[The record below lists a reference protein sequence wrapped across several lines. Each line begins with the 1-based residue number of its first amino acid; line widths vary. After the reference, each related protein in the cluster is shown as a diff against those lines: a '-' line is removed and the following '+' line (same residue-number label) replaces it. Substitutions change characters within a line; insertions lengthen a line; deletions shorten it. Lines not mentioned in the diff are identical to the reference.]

1 MSKKIKTDKEL
12 EKYVEERTSLFTKLS
27 TKDYHEKTLKSF
39 EEVGLP
45 NPFDIVREFIK
56 EKGLKL
62 YGGQALHEHLAKKGK
77 PIYEDYEFPDYDVFS
92 PDAWNHSKELCD
104 RLYKMGFYFVETKA
118 SIVNDQKHQTYKVSV
133 DLIYV
138 LDLTQIGCP
147 PDAIKGNNCD
157 ECGRS
162 LDNKCFSFFNN
173 IPALDILTDDKTEY
187 IDSYDYRK
195 GKSKFP
201 KKMFVC
207 SPDWLKIS
215 MYLEMTQPLQDPKR
229 LEKVFKR
236 LQLFEDEF
244 KYSKCESDDKSTNKT
259 ISDIIENKLQE
270 DPDIKKLLNFVDKF
284 IKLNKLIN
292 YGTNAYN
299 FYVRDHEY
307 PQLSVNNFETYT
319 PKLPKKYYEP
329 LLKNLEDNFS
339 KEGIQFR
346 LVPRIMHWKDI
357 DSDNYDIEFKT
368 SSSKSTEFLPLI
380 RFTKTNECMP
390 YVQSGKDRY
399 VSFDRMKYI
408 YYKGAVL
415 DKLVLSSE
423 KIQRD
428 YKCLLDN
435 LINIELKLK
444 KRDGVKILD
453 GKYRPFIEK
462 CAGGDVNKLLG
473 NLIYN
478 FGKSIRL
485 SKKTQVYFDTP
496 KNGFITKIYP
506 AEKDAIL
513 TSYRPAEKKTKFY
526 RKMIQFTDR
535 HKKNPIGDSKLFKQ
549 QNVAKSFTKPKLAQ
563 KRKVSKKNKPLLRG
577 NKKTIIK
584 SLLSKKALLKKRRK
598 QIKSKKYRGNK
609 SKKTE
614 KEIDIAI
621 INSLSDF

>member
-12 EKYVEERTSLFTKLS
+12 EKHVEERTKLFTELS

-39 EEVGLP
+39 KEVGLP
-45 NPFDIVREFIK
+45 NPFDIVRDFIK

-77 PIYEDYEFPDYDVFS
+77 PLYKDYEFPDYDVFS

-104 RLYKMGFYFVETKA
+104 RLYDMGFYFVETKA
-118 SIVNDQKHQTYKVSV
+118 SIVNDEKHQTYKVSV

-147 PDAIKGNNCD
+147 PEAIKENNCD

-187 IDSYDYRK
+187 IDSYDYK
-195 GKSKFP
+195 TGKSKFP

-215 MYLEMTQPLQDPKR
+215 MYLEMTMPLQDPKR
-229 LEKVFKR
+229 LEKIFKR

-244 KYSKCESDDKSTNKT
+244 KYSKCINDNNSTNKT
-259 ISDIIENKLQE
+259 ISEIIENKLQD
-270 DPDIKKLLNFVDKF
+270 DPDIKKLLDFVDEF
-284 IKLNKLIN
+284 IKLNGLIN
-292 YGTNAYN
+292 YGSNTYN
-299 FYVRDHEY
+299 FYVKEHEY
-307 PQLSVNNFETYT
+307 PKLSVNNFETYT

-339 KEGIQFR
+339 KKGIIFQ
-346 LVPRIMHWKDI
+346 LVPRIMHWKDF

-368 SSSKSTEFLPLI
+368 STGKLNEFIPLI

-390 YVQSGKDRY
+390 YIQSGKYRY

-415 DKLVLSSE
+415 DKLVLNTE
-423 KIQRD
+423 KIQRN

-444 KRDGVKILD
+444 KRDGVKILN

-462 CAGGDVNKLLG
+462 CD
-473 NLIYN
+473 
-478 FGKSIRL
+478 
-485 SKKTQVYFDTP
+485 
-496 KNGFITKIYP
+496 
-506 AEKDAIL
+506 
-513 TSYRPAEKKTKFY
+513 
-526 RKMIQFTDR
+526 
-535 HKKNPIGDSKLFKQ
+535 
-549 QNVAKSFTKPKLAQ
+549 
-563 KRKVSKKNKPLLRG
+563 
-577 NKKTIIK
+577 
-584 SLLSKKALLKKRRK
+584 
-598 QIKSKKYRGNK
+598 
-609 SKKTE
+609 
-614 KEIDIAI
+614 
-621 INSLSDF
+621 

>member
-1 MSKKIKTDKEL
+1 MSKKIKTEKEL
-12 EKYVEERTSLFTKLS
+12 ENYVEDRTKLFTELS
-27 TKDYHEKTLKSF
+27 TRDYHEKTLKSF

-77 PIYEDYEFPDYDVFS
+77 PIYDDYEFPDYDVFS

-147 PDAIKGNNCD
+147 PEAIKGNKCD

-173 IPALDILTDDKTEY
+173 IPALDILRDDETEY
-187 IDSYDYRK
+187 VDSYDYKK

-236 LQLFEDEF
+236 LQLFEEEF
-244 KYSKCESDDKSTNKT
+244 KYSKCLNDKSTNKT
-259 ISDIIENKLQE
+259 IDDIIENKIQ
-270 DPDIKKLLNFVDKF
+270 DDQDVKKLLDFVDKF
-284 IKLNKLIN
+284 IKLNGLIN

-299 FYVRDHEY
+299 FYVKGHEY

-339 KEGIQFR
+339 KTGIKFK
-346 LVPRIMHWKDI
+346 LVSRIMHWKDI
-357 DSDNYDIEFKT
+357 DSDNYDIEFK
-368 SSSKSTEFLPLI
+368 SGSSKSNEFIPLI

-415 DKLVLSSE
+415 DKLVLSNE
-423 KIQRD
+423 KVHRD

-444 KRDGVKILD
+444 KRDGVKILE

-462 CAGGDVNKLLG
+462 CDGGDVNKLLG

-485 SKKTQVYFDTP
+485 SKKTQIYFDTP

-506 AEKDAIL
+506 SEKDAIL
-513 TSYRPAEKKTKFY
+513 TSYRPAEKKTKYY

-535 HKKNPIGDSKLFKQ
+535 HKRYPNIDFKPYKSKGIRGSL
-549 QNVAKSFTKPKLAQ
+549 
-563 KRKVSKKNKPLLRG
+563 KRNKPALKG
-577 NKKTIIK
+577 NRKKLIK
-584 SLLSKKALLKKRRK
+584 SLLTKKAMLKKRRK
-598 QIKSKKYRGNK
+598 QIKSKKNRGSK